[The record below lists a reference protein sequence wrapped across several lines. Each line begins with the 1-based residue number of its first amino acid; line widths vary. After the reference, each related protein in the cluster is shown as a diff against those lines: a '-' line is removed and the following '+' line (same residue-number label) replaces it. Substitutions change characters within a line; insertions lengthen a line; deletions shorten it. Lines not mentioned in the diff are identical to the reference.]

1 MKTKIIIEAEMTD
14 EQYDVL
20 ISEIERTCEII
31 GIKLETTVIELGEVA
46 KPEAK

>member
-31 GIKLETTVIELGEVA
+31 GIKLEITVVELGEVA

>member
-31 GIKLETTVIELGEVA
+31 GIKLETNITNNNE
-46 KPEAK
+46 